1 MVRSFFFSET
11 EKDLRAYI
19 PSCVGMHR
27 RTYPSPAIKL
37 TTRPQIW
44 SMGGPSHPPLCPWFG
59 VDQQAVGTWTP
70 GGRWPVFL
78 TFRIPKPPQ
87 VRLLNLNLRCSVST
101 YTYVCGMFEVG
112 FIFFLFLYGAGPTR
126 PFNFG
131 WPVPMS
137 GVWKKMSDFFPCAR
151 EIFPILVV

>member
-44 SMGGPSHPPLCPWFG
+44 SMGGSVASAPVPVVRCRP
-59 VDQQAVGTWTP
+59 A
-70 GGRWPVFL
+70 GGRYVDTWWKMAGLFD
-78 TFRIPKPPQ
+78 
-87 VRLLNLNLRCSVST
+87 VSDT
-101 YTYVCGMFEVG
+101 
-112 FIFFLFLYGAGPTR
+112 
-126 PFNFG
+126 
-131 WPVPMS
+131 
-137 GVWKKMSDFFPCAR
+137 
-151 EIFPILVV
+151 